1 MKSGRLSGVDILELE
16 DFITVEKVN
25 GLTYSK
31 DAIYFAKA
39 GIIHNSTNIS
49 LNVRPNPAS
58 DIIEIEF
65 TTPDC
70 KSTNLS
76 IYSIDGKL
84 ISNLSGGL
92 QALKSNKITHDISN
106 FTSGE
111 YTIILT
117 CENERAMR
125 KVVVVR

>member
-1 MKSGRLSGVDILELE
+1 MHNHNNEIQ
-16 DFITVEKVN
+16 
-25 GLTYSK
+25 
-31 DAIYFAKA
+31 
-39 GIIHNSTNIS
+39 NSTRIS

-70 KSTNLS
+70 QASNLS
-76 IYSIDGKL
+76 IYSLDGKL
-84 ISNLSGGL
+84 ISNLTDKL
-92 QALKSNKITHDISN
+92 QALKSNLITHDISN